1 MPVCVPR
8 GEQSY
13 TSCEPTASYSYPA
26 PRLIPWLLMSV
37 VAPSADLKLDARPLC
52 YALTVTVALI
62 VVYFGVL
69 GFTANWK
76 ASLRVPSLAG
86 GHMCDDLR
94 NKANVGAL

>member
-13 TSCEPTASYSYPA
+13 TSCEATASFSYSA
-26 PRLIPWLLMSV
+26 PRLIPWLLVSV
-37 VAPSADLKLDARPLC
+37 VGPSADLKVDARPLY

-62 VVYFGVL
+62 VVYFSVL
-69 GFTANWK
+69 GFAANWK
-76 ASLRVPSLAG
+76 APLWAPSLAG